1 MDDSRS
7 DLIFIYYIHE
17 SNYLRMFLKHV
28 QLLVSIKNE
37 KEKKLATSIRPVFKA
52 DRFDK

>member
-1 MDDSRS
+1 
-7 DLIFIYYIHE
+7 
-17 SNYLRMFLKHV
+17 MFLKHV

-52 DRFDK
+52 ERFDKQLGFWDTLCSSNETV

>member
-1 MDDSRS
+1 
-7 DLIFIYYIHE
+7 
-17 SNYLRMFLKHV
+17 MFLKHV

-52 DRFDK
+52 ERFDKQLGFWGTLCSSNETV